1 MRDSRDGKRRKDQ
14 GQLAFGET
22 GEGEARNPSLEGN
35 EPPAA
40 ERSPERPAKATG
52 LMEVVVS
59 PENMKKAL
67 KKVMENAG
75 APGVDGMTTAEL
87 PLFLSQSWQEIRE
100 ELLTGTYRP
109 QPVRRVGIPKP
120 DGGHRYLGIPTVADR
135 LIQQAILQVLT
146 PVFDPHLSEG
156 SYGFR
161 PHRSAHQ
168 AVAKAQSYVEEGKSW
183 VVDLDIERFF
193 DNVCHD
199 ALMARVARRIDDK
212 VLLKLIRAY
221 LKAGVME
228 GGLVSPPE
236 MGTPQGGPL
245 SPLLSNIYLDDLDRE
260 LERRGHAFV
269 RYADDCNIYV
279 ASERAG
285 RRVMEGITHFLAK
298 RLKLRVNGDKSAVAP
313 AHERD
318 FLSFRIVG
326 REKTKRSI
334 SPKARKRL
342 RRRIKEITRRTRGV
356 PLERVVA
363 DLNTYLRGWI
373 GYFGFCQTPSVL
385 RDLDSWIRRRLRCF
399 IWKQLKRGKRRYAEL
414 RARDISRG
422 LAAKTAG
429 SVHGPWRIS
438 RSPALS
444 FAFPNAFSPNSDSSP
459 WRPAAPLN
467 LAEPPCT
474 DPYARWCD
482 RDSPRG
488 PTYVDL

>member
-1 MRDSRDGKRRKDQ
+1 MRDSQDGKWRKSQ
-14 GQLAFGET
+14 KQLAFGEA
-22 GEGEARNPSLEGN
+22 GEGEARSPSPEGT
-35 EPPAA
+35 EPPTA
-40 ERSPERPAKATG
+40 ERSTERPAKATG
-52 LMEVVVS
+52 LMEVII
-59 PENMKKAL
+59 ERGNMEKAL
-67 KKVMENAG
+67 KRVVANAG
-75 APGVDGMTTAEL
+75 APGVDGMTTSEL
-87 PLFLSQSWQEIRE
+87 PLFLKQQWQEIRG
-100 ELLTGTYRP
+100 ELLAGTYRP

-120 DGGHRYLGIPTVADR
+120 DGGHRYLGIPTVTDR

-146 PVFDPHLSEG
+146 PVFDPHFSEA

-161 PHRSAHQ
+161 PGRSAHR
-168 AVAKAQSYVEEGKSW
+168 AIAKAQAYIEEGKSW
-183 VVDLDIERFF
+183 VVDIDIERFF
-193 DNVCHD
+193 DNVNHD
-199 ALMARVARRIDDK
+199 ALMARVARKVDDK

-228 GGLVSPPE
+228 GGLTSPTE
-236 MGTPQGGPL
+236 EGTPQGGPL

-260 LERRGHAFV
+260 LERRGHYFV

-285 RRVMEGITHFLAK
+285 MRVMDGITSFLQK
-298 RLKLRVNGDKSAVAP
+298 RLKLRVNGEKSAVAQ
-313 AHERD
+313 AYERD

-342 RRRIKEITRRTRGV
+342 RKRIKEITRRTRGV
-356 PLERVVA
+356 SLERVIA

-373 GYFGFCQTPSVL
+373 GYFGFCQTRSVL
-385 RDLDSWIRRRLRCF
+385 RDLDSWVRRRLRCY

-414 RARDISRG
+414 RARDVSRS

-444 FAFPNAFSPNSDSSP
+444 FAFPNAFFSELGLIS
-459 WRPAAPLN
+459 L
-467 LAEPPCT
+467 E
-474 DPYARWCD
+474 ARC
-482 RDSPRG
+482 SA
-488 PTYVDL
+488 